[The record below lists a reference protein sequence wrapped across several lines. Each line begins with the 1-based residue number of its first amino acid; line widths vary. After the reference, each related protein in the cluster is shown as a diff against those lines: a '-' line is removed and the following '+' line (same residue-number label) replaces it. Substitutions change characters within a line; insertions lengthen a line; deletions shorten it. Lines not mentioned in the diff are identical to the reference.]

1 MELCDGHSSAKV
13 FYKTLSRQSP
23 REEPENVQS
32 DSELGASTRA
42 DQEIVDVILSG
53 RVSTSSVA
61 FPSLP
66 CASLLFL
73 TRPFSYSDR
82 TSPPARLGILGP
94 RTHLR
99 RPCRARSATCVSSPR
114 RPPRQS
120 SLTVR
125 GLQLNGSLPRRSI
138 YVGYG
143 QSVFYSSLVEYRE
156 S

>member
-61 FPSLP
+61 FPSLRFP
-66 CASLLFL
+66 SLPNPPFLLF
-73 TRPFSYSDR
+73 RPNITS
-82 TSPPARLGILGP
+82 SPPGNSRAAYASPTALSCSFGNLCVIPSPSPTSEFTNGP
-94 RTHLR
+94 W
-99 RPCRARSATCVSSPR
+99 PAA
-114 RPPRQS
+114 
-120 SLTVR
+120 
-125 GLQLNGSLPRRSI
+125 
-138 YVGYG
+138 
-143 QSVFYSSLVEYRE
+143 
-156 S
+156 